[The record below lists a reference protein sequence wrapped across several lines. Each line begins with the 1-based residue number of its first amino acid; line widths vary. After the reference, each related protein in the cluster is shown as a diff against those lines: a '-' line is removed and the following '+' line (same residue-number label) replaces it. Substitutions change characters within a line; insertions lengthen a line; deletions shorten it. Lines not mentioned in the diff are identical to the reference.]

1 MNGLFRWARAAVL
14 LIAVLSSTVTRAE
27 DSKIIV
33 WLNDGSQTEVKFTD
47 MPVFEYADG
56 VLTLK
61 SETTDMSWPLSQL
74 NKFTFEAMAPLP
86 TDIKD
91 LKTTPKLDITKGCAV
106 YDLNGRLIRQQ
117 VNSLSE
123 LPAGVYIVKD
133 GNVSIKVVRR

>member
-1 MNGLFRWARAAVL
+1 MNGLFRWARATVL

-106 YDLNGRLIRQQ
+106 YDLNGHLIRQQ